1 MEFKKIDDNKFQCL
15 LMEEDLED
23 NDITLD
29 DFFRNDTDK
38 IHNLLEV
45 VMEEAAKNIDV
56 DMDGGVMSLQLAP
69 QPDHSILLTVSSGK
83 DDFGN
88 MLRQVGER
96 AAKAFSSYKPNDDT
110 KGNVIK
116 NPGDAAKAAEFAAF
130 DKIKDIFDGMKDT
143 QDTNA
148 PVNPNDLYKNNG
160 KHVSPVV
167 TVGFAVYRLES
178 FDDFEDMCAV
188 CPKIWGV
195 SNSLYK
201 KDDTYYLVL
210 EKGRCSKDRY
220 VTICNVIS
228 EYAVFDSDRESRVL
242 WIKENCKAIIETNAI
257 GRIKKY
263 EA

>member
-1 MEFKKIDDNKFQCL
+1 MEFKKIDENRFQCL

-23 NDITLD
+23 NNITLD

-45 VMEEAAKNIDV
+45 VMEEAARNIDV
-56 DMDGGVMSLQLAP
+56 QMDGGVMSLQLAP

-96 AAKAFSSYKPNDDT
+96 AAKAFTSNQDDT

-116 NPGDAAKAAEFAAF
+116 NPGEEAKAAEFTAF
-130 DKIKDIFDGMKDT
+130 DKIKDIFEDMKSKG
-143 QDTNA
+143 QDMEA
-148 PVNPNDLYKNNG
+148 VNPDTLYKNKA
-160 KHVSPVV
+160 KHVSDVV
-167 TVGFAVYRLES
+167 TVGYAVYS
-178 FDDFEDMCAV
+178 FNNFDDFEDMCVV

-201 KDDTYYLVL
+201 KKDVYYLVF
-210 EKGRCSKDRY
+210 EIYKTFY
-220 VTICNVIS
+220 
-228 EYAVFDSDRESRVL
+228 YAEFFRN
-242 WIKENCKAIIETNAI
+242 IH
-257 GRIKKY
+257 KY
-263 EA
+263 IQ

>member
-1 MEFKKIDDNKFQCL
+1 MEFKKIDENRFQCL

-23 NDITLD
+23 NNITLD

-45 VMEEAAKNIDV
+45 VMEEAARNIDV
-56 DMDGGVMSLQLAP
+56 QMDGGVMSLQLAP

-96 AAKAFSSYKPNDDT
+96 AAKAFTSNQDDT

-116 NPGDAAKAAEFAAF
+116 NPGEEARAAEFTAF
-130 DKIKDIFDGMKDT
+130 DKIKDIFEDMKSKG
-143 QDTNA
+143 QDMEA
-148 PVNPNDLYKNNG
+148 VNPDTLYKNKA
-160 KHVSPVV
+160 KHVSDVV
-167 TVGFAVYRLES
+167 TVGYAVYS
-178 FDDFEDMCAV
+178 FNNFDDFEDMCVV

-201 KDDTYYLVL
+201 KKDVYYLVL

-220 VTICNVIS
+220 ITICNVIS
-228 EYAVFDSDRESRVL
+228 EYGRLDSDKEARVL
-242 WIKENCKAIIETNAI
+242 WIKENCEAVIETNAI
-257 GRIKKY
+257 GKIKKL
-263 EA
+263 

>member
-1 MEFKKIDDNKFQCL
+1 MEFKKIDENRFQCL

-23 NDITLD
+23 NNITLD

-45 VMEEAAKNIDV
+45 VMEEAARNIDV
-56 DMDGGVMSLQLAP
+56 QMDGGVMSLQLAP

-96 AAKAFSSYKPNDDT
+96 AAKAFTSNQDDT

-116 NPGDAAKAAEFAAF
+116 NPGEEAKAAEFTAF
-130 DKIKDIFDGMKDT
+130 DKIKDIFEDMKSKG
-143 QDTNA
+143 QDMEA
-148 PVNPNDLYKNNG
+148 VNPDTLYKNKA
-160 KHVSPVV
+160 KHVSDVV
-167 TVGFAVYRLES
+167 TVGYAVYS
-178 FDDFEDMCAV
+178 FNNFDDFEDMCVV

-201 KDDTYYLVL
+201 KTDILL
-210 EKGRCSKDRY
+210 Y
-220 VTICNVIS
+220 VM
-228 EYAVFDSDRESRVL
+228 L
-242 WIKENCKAIIETNAI
+242 
-257 GRIKKY
+257 
-263 EA
+263 

>member
-15 LMEEDLED
+15 LFEEDLED
-23 NDITLD
+23 NNITLD

-38 IHNLLEV
+38 IHSLLEV
-45 VMEEAAKNIDV
+45 VMEEASKSIDV
-56 DMDGGVMSLQLAP
+56 EMNGGVMSLQLAP
-69 QPDHSILLTVSSGK
+69 QPNHSILLTVSSGK

-88 MLRQVGER
+88 MLRQVGEK
-96 AAKAFSSYKPNDDT
+96 AARAFSSQPDDT

-116 NPGDAAKAAEFAAF
+116 NAKGEAKPAEFTAF
-130 DKIKDIFDGMKDT
+130 DKIKDIFEEMKNSD
-143 QDTNA
+143 NA
-148 PVNPNDLYKNNG
+148 GSSINPNDLYKNNG
-160 KHVSPVV
+160 KHISKVV
-167 TVGFAVYRLES
+167 TVGFAVYIFES

-201 KDDTYYLVL
+201 KNGTYYLVL

-228 EYAVFDSDRESRVL
+228 EYGRMDSDKEARVL
-242 WIKENCKAIIETNAI
+242 WVKENCDVVIGTNAI
-257 GRIKKY
+257 GKLKKY
-263 EA
+263 A